1 MVMKSLDISFLHKL
15 VKICREQPLF
25 QLIKKRFGVLI
36 HAVDLYL
43 GTSATKPQKKALNLW
58 YVDTRPI
65 HQNCPE
71 HLKVC
76 HIWLLKKKKYV

>member
-43 GTSATKPQKKALNLW
+43 GTSATKPQKI
-58 YVDTRPI
+58 RISPP
-65 HQNCPE
+65 Q
-71 HLKVC
+71 
-76 HIWLLKKKKYV
+76 KKKYIYIYINRLHL